1 MVGYHTYSTA
11 FPLGPCKAV
20 TQPHCAHTRVSTLA
34 PLLRDSGGLGVIVL
48 HEHVFPLDP
57 SLLLQAQL
65 PSSGSTPLHV
75 APPCRAARLI
85 PMVGL
90 SSPLLK
96 PWISRLLQL
105 QDAYWKLVKALNFP
119 TQWNTCSNSLRH
131 HHSFKRLGKGWFQSI
146 AIILHFKW
154 LLLSD

>member
-20 TQPHCAHTRVSTLA
+20 IQPHCAHTRVSTLA
-34 PLLRDSGGLGVIVL
+34 PLLRYSGGLGVIVL

-65 PSSGSTPLHV
+65 PSSGSTPLRV
-75 APPCRAARLI
+75 APPGRAARLV

-96 PWISRLLQL
+96 PWISRLLQF
-105 QDAYWKLVKALNFP
+105 QDAYWKLVKALSFP
-119 TQWNTCSNSLRH
+119 TQ
-131 HHSFKRLGKGWFQSI
+131 
-146 AIILHFKW
+146 
-154 LLLSD
+154 

>member
-11 FPLGPCKAV
+11 FPLGSCKAV

-75 APPCRAARLI
+75 APPYRAARLI
-85 PMVGL
+85 AMVGL

-105 QDAYWKLVKALNFP
+105 QDAYWKLVKALSFP
-119 TQWNTCSNSLRH
+119 TQ
-131 HHSFKRLGKGWFQSI
+131 
-146 AIILHFKW
+146 
-154 LLLSD
+154 